1 MAMKRAM
8 HGTACTGIWPITGNP
23 CRNAPRP
30 GHETCAAHN
39 PGGDLRRMIPEHLRC
54 TGTNKESGERC
65 LRYHATG
72 GKVCAMHGGNA
83 KQVRGKAK
91 KRTAVEK
98 VKDLVATY
106 GLPIDIAPE
115 QAILDE
121 VHRTAGH
128 VAWLE
133 QQVHALTEGE
143 LVWGIT
149 RVKEGG
155 EDYGTTEEA
164 VPHALLKLYNEERD
178 RLVRVCTAALK
189 AGIEERRV
197 KLAEQ
202 QGALVANVIRAIL
215 NDLNLTPA
223 QSALVSEIVPKHL
236 RALAATTAAT
246 N

>member
-8 HGTACTGIWPITGNP
+8 HGIACTGVWPITGNP

-30 GHETCAAHN
+30 GHDTCAAHN
-39 PGGDLRRMIPEHLRC
+39 PDGDLRRVIPDQQRC

-65 LRYHATG
+65 LRYHAPG

-83 KQVRGKAK
+83 KQVRSKAGE
-91 KRTAVEK
+91 RTAAEK
-98 VKDLVATY
+98 VKNLVATY
-106 GLPIDIAPE
+106 GLPVEITPE

-128 VAWLE
+128 VAWLQ

-155 EDYGTTEEA
+155 EDRGTTEEA
-164 VPHALLKLYNEERD
+164 VPHALLKLYHEERD
-178 RLVRVCTAALK
+178 RLVRVCAAALK

-197 KLAEQ
+197 KLAERD
-202 QGALVANVIRAIL
+202 GALVAEAIRAIL
-215 NDLNLTPA
+215 ADLKLDAA
-223 QSALVSEIVPKHL
+223 QRALVSTIVPQHL
-236 RALAATTAAT
+236 RALALT

>member
-1 MAMKRAM
+1 MLRRA
-8 HGTACTGIWPITGNP
+8 HPGETTCTGIWPITSNT
-23 CRNAPRP
+23 CRNLPRDGHDTCEAHAPEGDIRP
-30 GHETCAAHN
+30 PA
-39 PGGDLRRMIPEHLRC
+39 PPEEFRC

-65 LRYHATG
+65 RRKHRPG
-72 GKVCAMHGGNA
+72 GKVCASHGGNA
-83 KQVRGKAK
+83 KQNKAAAGQ
-91 KRTAVEK
+91 RTAEQK
-98 VKDLVATY
+98 ARALVATY
-106 GLPIDIAPE
+106 GLPVDIAPD

-155 EDYGTTEEA
+155 DDRGVTEEA
-164 VPHALLKLYNEERD
+164 VPNALLRLYNEERD

-197 KLAEQ
+197 KLAERD
-202 QGALVANVIRAIL
+202 GALISEVIRAIL
-215 NDLNLTPA
+215 DDLKLTSK
-223 QSALVSEIVPKHL
+223 QWALVSTVVPQHL
-236 RALAATTAAT
+236 RALALA

>member
-1 MAMKRAM
+1 MLRRAKP
-8 HGTACTGIWPITGNP
+8 GETPCTAVWPITSNP
-23 CRNAPRP
+23 CRNAPQSGRD
-30 GHETCAAHN
+30 TCDAHA
-39 PGGDLRRMIPEHLRC
+39 PEGDLRAPAPPEEQRC
-54 TGTNKESGERC
+54 TATNRESGERC
-65 LRYHATG
+65 RRYHRSG
-72 GKVCAMHGGNA
+72 GNVCALHGGNA
-83 KQVRGKAK
+83 RQVRNKAD

-98 VKDLVATY
+98 VKALVTTY
-106 GLPIDIAPE
+106 GLPVDIAPE

-143 LVWGIT
+143 LAWGIT

-155 EDYGTTEEA
+155 DDRGTTEEA
-164 VPHALLKLYNEERD
+164 VPHALLRLYNEERD

-197 KLAEQ
+197 KLAERD
-202 QGALVANVIRAIL
+202 GALVAEVIRGIL
-215 NDLNLTPA
+215 GDLKLTA
-223 QSALVSEIVPKHL
+223 EQRALVSIVVPQHL
-236 RALAATTAAT
+236 RALALT